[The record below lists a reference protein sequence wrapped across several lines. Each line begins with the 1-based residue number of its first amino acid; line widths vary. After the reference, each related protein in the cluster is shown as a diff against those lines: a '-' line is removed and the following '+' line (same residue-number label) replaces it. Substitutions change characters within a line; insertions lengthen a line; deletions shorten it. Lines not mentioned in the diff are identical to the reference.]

1 MIQTI
6 LNPTPDTWE
15 ELCRRA
21 TFDDTLIEG
30 RVRTILERIR
40 EGGDGALRTITTEID
55 GACPASF
62 MVSEEEL
69 AAAAAQVPET
79 LKEAIRTAKANIE
92 RFHTAELT
100 APITVETMPG
110 ITCRRHMV
118 PIRRVGL
125 YIPGGSAPLFS
136 TVLMLAIP
144 AQVAGCR
151 EVVLCTPCN
160 REGQVN
166 ATVLWTAQLC
176 GITTVYKLGGAQAIG
191 AMAYGTESIGRVH
204 KIFGPGNRYVT
215 KAKQMVSAQGTAID
229 MPAGPS
235 EIMVLADETARP
247 AFIAADMLSQ
257 AEHGP
262 DSQAMVV
269 CPSLTMA
276 EAINAE
282 LQCQLAQLP
291 RATVADRAL
300 QQSRIIVFDTPDR
313 SLRDSLYMDFAN
325 RYAPEH
331 LIIETAEPEQLAAR
345 VEAAGSVFIGHYS
358 PESAGDYASGTNHTL
373 PTMGFATAYSG
384 VGTDSFMHAITF
396 QTLSQQALTTLAPT
410 IVSMAEAEGLDA
422 HAAAVSIRTT
432 NQPS

>member
-1 MIQTI
+1 MIQTV
-6 LNPTPDTWE
+6 LNPKAEEWQ

-21 TFDDTLIEG
+21 TFDDSVIEE

-40 EGGDGALRTITTEID
+40 KGGDAALRAITSEID

-62 MVSEEEL
+62 TVSDKEF
-69 AAAAAQVPET
+69 AAAAAGVPEP
-79 LKEAIRTAKANIE
+79 LKQAIRTAKANIE
-92 RFHTAELT
+92 KFHAAEVT
-100 APITVETMPG
+100 TPICVETMPG
-110 ITCRRHMV
+110 VTCYRRQV

-136 TVLMLAIP
+136 TVLMLAVP
-144 AQVAGCR
+144 ARVAGCR
-151 EVVLCTPCN
+151 EVILCTPCN
-160 REGQVN
+160 REGHVN
-166 ATVLWTAQLC
+166 PTVLWTAQLC
-176 GITTVYKLGGAQAIG
+176 GISTVYKLGGAQAIS
-191 AMAYGTESIGRVH
+191 AMAYGTESMECVN

-215 KAKQMVSAQGTAID
+215 KAKQIVSAQGTAID

-235 EIMVLADETARP
+235 EIMILADETANP

-262 DSQAMVV
+262 DSQAMVI
-269 CPSLTMA
+269 CPSMEMA
-276 EAINAE
+276 SAINAE
-282 LQCQLAQLP
+282 LKRQLSLLP
-291 RATVADRAL
+291 RATIADRAL
-300 QQSRIIVFDTPDR
+300 QNSRIIVFDTTDTAM
-313 SLRDSLYMDFAN
+313 RDTLYMDFAN

-331 LIIETAEPEQLAAR
+331 LIIETADPERLAAQ
-345 VEAAGSVFIGHYS
+345 VEAAGSVFIGHFS

-396 QTLSQQALTTLAPT
+396 QKLTRKGLETLAPT

-422 HAAAVSIRTT
+422 HAAAVIIRTK
-432 NQPS
+432 ND

>member
-1 MIQTI
+1 MIQTV
-6 LNPTPDTWE
+6 LNPKADQWQ

-21 TFDDTLIEG
+21 TFDDTVIEE

-40 EGGDGALRTITTEID
+40 QGGDAALRAITTEID
-55 GACPASF
+55 GACPAQLA
-62 MVSEEEL
+62 VSDEEF
-69 AAAAAQVPET
+69 AAAEAEVPES
-79 LKEAIRTAKANIE
+79 LKTAIRTAKANIE
-92 RFHTAELT
+92 RFHAAEVA
-100 APITVETMPG
+100 APICVETMPG
-110 ITCRRHMV
+110 ITCRRRQV
-118 PIRRVGL
+118 PIQRVGL

-136 TVLMLAIP
+136 TVLMLAVP

-160 REGQVN
+160 REGRVN

-191 AMAYGTESIGRVH
+191 AMAYGTESIERVS

-215 KAKQMVSAQGTAID
+215 KAKQQVSAQGTAID

-235 EIMVLADETARP
+235 EIMVLADETANA

-269 CPSLTMA
+269 CPSEEMA
-276 EAINAE
+276 AAINSE
-282 LQCQLAQLP
+282 LERQLALLP

-300 QQSRIIVFDTPDR
+300 QNSRIIVFNTPDKK
-313 SLRDSLYMDFAN
+313 LRDSLYMDFAN

-331 LIIETAEPEQLAAR
+331 LLIETSNPEPLADR
-345 VEAAGSVFIGHYS
+345 VEAAGSVFIGHFS

-384 VGTDSFMHAITF
+384 IGTDSFMHAITF
-396 QTLSQQALTTLAPT
+396 QQLTQEGLSTLAPT
-410 IVSMAEAEGLDA
+410 IIGMAEAEGLDA
-422 HAAAVSIRTT
+422 HAAAVSVRTKK
-432 NQPS
+432 

>member
-1 MIQTI
+1 MIQTV
-6 LNPTPDTWE
+6 LNPKADQWQ

-21 TFDDTLIEG
+21 TFDDTVIEE

-40 EGGDGALRTITTEID
+40 QGGDAALRAITTEID
-55 GACPASF
+55 GACPAQLA
-62 MVSEEEL
+62 VSDEEF
-69 AAAAAQVPET
+69 AAAEAEVPES
-79 LKEAIRTAKANIE
+79 LKTAIRTAKANIE
-92 RFHTAELT
+92 RFHAAEVA
-100 APITVETMPG
+100 APICVETMPG
-110 ITCRRHMV
+110 ITCRRRQV
-118 PIRRVGL
+118 PIQRVGL

-136 TVLMLAIP
+136 TVLMLAVP

-160 REGQVN
+160 REGRVN

-191 AMAYGTESIGRVH
+191 AMAYGTESIERVS

-215 KAKQMVSAQGTAID
+215 KAKQQVSAQGTAID

-235 EIMVLADETARP
+235 EIMVLADETANA

-269 CPSLTMA
+269 CPSEEMA
-276 EAINAE
+276 AAINSE
-282 LQCQLAQLP
+282 LERQLALLP

-300 QQSRIIVFDTPDR
+300 QNSRIIVFNTPDKT
-313 SLRDSLYMDFAN
+313 LRDSLYMDFAN

-331 LIIETAEPEQLAAR
+331 LLIETSNPEPLADR
-345 VEAAGSVFIGHYS
+345 VEAAGSVFIGHFS

-384 VGTDSFMHAITF
+384 IGTDSFMHAITF
-396 QTLSQQALTTLAPT
+396 QQLTQEGLSTLAPT
-410 IVSMAEAEGLDA
+410 IIGMAEAEGLDA
-422 HAAAVSIRTT
+422 HAAAVSVRTKK
-432 NQPS
+432 

>member
-1 MIQTI
+1 MIQTV
-6 LNPTPDTWE
+6 LNPKAEQWQ

-21 TFDDTLIEG
+21 TFDDSIIEE
-30 RVRTILERIR
+30 RVRVILERIR
-40 EGGDGALRTITTEID
+40 KDGDTALRAITAEID
-55 GACPASF
+55 GACPSTFA
-62 MVSEEEL
+62 VSEKEF
-69 AAAAAQVPET
+69 AAAADEVPEA
-79 LKEAIRTAKANIE
+79 LKRAIRTAKANIE
-92 RFHTAELT
+92 KFHATEVT
-100 APITVETMPG
+100 FPIQVETMPG
-110 ITCRRHMV
+110 VTCRRRLV

-136 TVLMLAIP
+136 TVLMLAVP

-151 EVVLCTPCN
+151 EVILCTPCN
-160 REGQVN
+160 REGCVN

-191 AMAYGTESIGRVH
+191 AMAYGTESIERVS

-215 KAKQMVSAQGTAID
+215 KAKQMVCAQGTAID

-235 EIMVLADETARP
+235 EIMVLADETANA

-262 DSQAMVV
+262 DSQAMVI
-269 CPSLTMA
+269 CPSTAMA
-276 EAINAE
+276 AAIDAE
-282 LQCQLAQLP
+282 LQRQLALLP

-300 QQSRIIVFDTPDR
+300 QNSRIIVFDTLDR
-313 SLRDSLYMDFAN
+313 TLRQRLYMDFAN

-331 LIIETAEPEQLAAR
+331 LIIETAEPETLAMQ

-384 VGTDSFMHAITF
+384 IGTDSFMHAITF
-396 QTLSQQALTTLAPT
+396 QELTREGLLTLAPT
-410 IVSMAEAEGLDA
+410 IIGMAEAEGLDA
-422 HAAAVSIRTT
+422 HAAAVSIRTK
-432 NQPS
+432 